1 MPVYSGYHAS
11 ISNVELL
18 LITIIISP
26 IVAYNIIGEV
36 SINITILLISCD
48 DIEWHNEKVVSA
60 LPPNMLPTA
69 SPVLWRVC
77 VCLTESSSFCSEQ
90 VGCGNSRT
98 CSEFQLIK
106 EESGDVPTVDD
117 TP

>member
-48 DIEWHNEKVVSA
+48 DIEWHNESG
-60 LPPNMLPTA
+60 
-69 SPVLWRVC
+69 
-77 VCLTESSSFCSEQ
+77 VCLTAQHAAHSLACPLESVCLFDREL
-90 VGCGNSRT
+90 
-98 CSEFQLIK
+98 FLL
-106 EESGDVPTVDD
+106 
-117 TP
+117 